1 MEKQLSER
9 TNGGTNDFESLMEQS
24 LRAPRPGDVLSGTVL
39 LITRDNV
46 IIDIN
51 YKCEGQVPLA
61 RGEVAVEIGKHR
73 VLIGRPRPGAESNR
87 RTNCI
92 PRSV

>member
-24 LRAPRPGDVLSGTVL
+24 LRAPRPGDVLAGTVL

-61 RGEVAVEIGKHR
+61 EFLDHDGNVTVRTLEGCRFVP
-73 VLIGRPRPGAESNR
+73 LIGEQGFVA
-87 RTNCI
+87 
-92 PRSV
+92 